1 MKIIAEFFKSLLQL
15 SRGLLI
21 VFGLFF
27 LIGGGLI
34 FHDLQYRYVVESR
47 YNTIFDKAYNV
58 YLINKGKSMT
68 IINNHIYA
76 INDDVYMTINQEN
89 NIIHVYYLNSHDSE
103 SIKSFTNL
111 QQHYYGDK
119 LIIQSIERLGSS
131 EEFDVYKQLLEN
143 PKKFKSQGI
152 RFSF

>member
-27 LIGGGLI
+27 LIGGGWL